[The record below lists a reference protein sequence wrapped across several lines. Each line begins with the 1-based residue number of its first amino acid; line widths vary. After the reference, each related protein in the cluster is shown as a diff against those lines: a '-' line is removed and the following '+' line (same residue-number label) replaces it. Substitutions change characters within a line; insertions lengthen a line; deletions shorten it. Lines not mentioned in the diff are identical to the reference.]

1 MDQLTRWSRAET
13 DKEKKIIG
21 MFGEGNPLAMDM
33 LYAQYSRYLAGVCS
47 RYIANDDDL
56 KDVLQESFV
65 KIFMRIGSFDYRGE
79 GSLKA
84 WLSRIVVNE
93 ALQHLRR
100 GQKNVFE
107 DAAEL
112 PDMPDEEPD
121 TNGIDSKTLVEMIR
135 RLPPGYRAVV
145 NLYVFGE
152 KSHKE
157 IAEILGIKPDSSAS
171 QFHKAKKMLAGMIN
185 DYKRSRQ

>member
-1 MDQLTRWSRAET
+1 MSRAET
-13 DKEKKIIG
+13 EKEKKIIS

-185 DYKRSRQ
+185 EYKRSRQ

>member
-1 MDQLTRWSRAET
+1 MMAGVKTG
-13 DKEKKIIG
+13 KESKILS
-21 MFGEGNPLAMDM
+21 MFDEGNPLAMDV

-56 KDVLQESFV
+56 KDVLQESLV
-65 KIFMRIGSFDYRGE
+65 KIFTRIGGFDYRGE

-84 WLSRIVVNE
+84 WMSRIVANE
-93 ALQHLRR
+93 ALQFLRK
-100 GQKNVFE
+100 GQKNIFE
-107 DAAEL
+107 DTADL
-112 PDMPDEEPD
+112 PDLPDEEPD
-121 TNGIDSKTLVEMIR
+121 TAGIDSAALVAMIR

-145 NLYVFGE
+145 NLYVFGG

-171 QFHKAKKMLAGMIN
+171 QFHKAKKMLASMIN
-185 DYKRSRQ
+185 KYKQSRQ